1 MTDRVVL
8 TNMRFDGRHGILEQE
23 RTTDQPFEVD
33 AELFLDLRPAG
44 RSDDIS
50 RTVDYR
56 TVFGI
61 CRDAVEGPS
70 FGLIEALAE
79 AIAVRLLAEFVPVGV
94 GEVVVRVRKPN
105 VILPGRLDAAMVEI
119 RRRAGD
125 GGSGGARAPEAL

>member
-8 TNMRFDGRHGILEQE
+8 TNMRFDGKHGLLEQE
-23 RTTDQPFEVD
+23 RTTAQTFEVD

-44 RSDDIS
+44 LSDDIS

-56 TVFGI
+56 AVFGI

-79 AIAVRLLAEFVPVGV
+79 AIAARLLAEFVPAGV
-94 GEVVVRVRKPN
+94 TEVVVRVRKPD
-105 VILPGRLDAAMVEI
+105 VVLPGRLDAAMVEI

-125 GGSGGARAPEAL
+125 VGSDGAYRPEAR